1 MQLPAQI
8 IERLQQLTCL
18 PNTARVQ
25 FRLPDGSDFYLRVDR
40 RSLGESAASDAV
52 SDIEAEQVSGVTDE
66 ADLELEMSYNT
77 LKDITDGQLSA
88 RHAFLLGDIRYTGNR
103 ELAAALADLFPAH
116 VQAGGGP

>member
-1 MQLPAQI
+1 MQLPAQL

-25 FRLPDGSDFYLRVDR
+25 FRLPDGSDFYLQVERLNPGAD
-40 RSLGESAASDAV
+40 GASA
-52 SDIEAEQVSGVTDE
+52 IEAEQISGLAQD

-77 LKDITDGQLSA
+77 LRDISAGQLSA

-103 ELAAALADLFPAH
+103 ELAAALADLFSAH
-116 VQAGGGP
+116 Q

>member
-1 MQLPAQI
+1 MHLPAQI

-25 FRLPDGSDFYLRVDR
+25 FRLPDGSDFYLQVQR
-40 RSLGESAASDAV
+40 RNGDQSAAGTASE
-52 SDIEAEQVSGVTDE
+52 IEAAQVSGLTED

-103 ELAAALADLFPAH
+103 ELAAALADLFSAN
-116 VQAGGGP
+116 A

>member
-1 MQLPAQI
+1 MQLPVQI
-8 IERLQQLTCL
+8 IERLRRLTCL

-25 FRLPDGSDFYLRVDR
+25 FRLPDASDFYLQVERQNPD
-40 RSLGESAASDAV
+40 LDTGTGANCA
-52 SDIEAEQVSGVTDE
+52 IHAEQISGLTDD

-103 ELAAALADLFPAH
+103 ELAAALADLFSAH
-116 VQAGGGP
+116 S

>member
-25 FRLPDGSDFYLRVDR
+25 FRLPDGSDFYLQVQR
-40 RSLGESAASDAV
+40 RNDDQSAVGDTLV
-52 SDIEAEQVSGVTDE
+52 KIEAEQVSGLTED

-103 ELAAALADLFPAH
+103 ELAAALADLFSAH
-116 VQAGGGP
+116 A

>member
-1 MQLPAQI
+1 MQLPAQL

-25 FRLPDGSDFYLRVDR
+25 FRLPDGSDFYLQVER
-40 RSLGESAASDAV
+40 RDPGTGGASA
-52 SDIEAEQVSGVTDE
+52 IEAAQISGLADD

-77 LKDITDGQLSA
+77 LKDISDGQLSA

-103 ELAAALADLFPAH
+103 ELAAALADLFSAH
-116 VQAGGGP
+116 S

>member
-40 RSLGESAASDAV
+40 RNPSTANGKV

-77 LKDITDGQLSA
+77 LRDITDGQLSA

-116 VQAGGGP
+116 S

>member
-25 FRLPDGSDFYLRVDR
+25 FRLPDGSDFYLQVERQSRD
-40 RSLGESAASDAV
+40 LTGASV
-52 SDIEAEQVSGVTDE
+52 IEAEQVSGLAED

-77 LKDITDGQLSA
+77 LKDISDGQLSA

-103 ELAAALADLFPAH
+103 ELAAALADLFSAH
-116 VQAGGGP
+116 S